1 MCTLSALPLEHGGFR
16 LAFNRDE
23 SRRRPAGLAPERM
36 CAGPR
41 AVVRPIDPQ
50 AGGTWIGVNDAGL
63 AAALLNVHAGPRGAG
78 PAAGPS
84 ASRGEIVPLLLARDN
99 LQAARQTALD
109 LDARR
114 YPPFRVFLCQA
125 GRCVDVIS
133 DGASIRAGAALPL
146 DAPLMRTSSGLGD
159 GHVEK
164 PRRDLFERL
173 LERHD
178 PIEAQ
183 ILYHRHAWPAR
194 PHLSVCMRR
203 AEAATV
209 SHSLVE
215 VDPRARL
222 ALFVY
227 HPAPP
232 DEEAFRHV
240 SLMELRG

>member
-1 MCTLSALPLEHGGFR
+1 VCTLSAVPLEDGGFR

-23 SRRRPAGLAPERM
+23 SRRRPAGIAPARM
-36 CAGPR
+36 CAGAR
-41 AVVRPIDPQ
+41 SVVRPTDPQ

-63 AAALLNVHAGPRGAG
+63 AAALLNVYPGNDRLA
-78 PAAGPS
+78 PAAATF
-84 ASRGEIVPLLLARDN
+84 ASRGEIVSRLLESGTLD
-99 LQAARQTALD
+99 AARQSAGE

-114 YPPFRVFLCQA
+114 YPTFRVFLCRA
-125 GRCVDVIS
+125 GEAADVIS
-133 DGASIRAGAALPL
+133 DGAGVHVGDVLPL
-146 DAPLMRTSSGLGD
+146 VAPLMRTSSGLGD
-159 GHVEK
+159 DQVEG
-164 PRRDLFERL
+164 PRRELFDRL
-173 LERHD
+173 LARHD

-183 ILYHRHAWPAR
+183 IRYHRHAWPAR
-194 PHLSVCMRR
+194 PQVSVCMRR

-209 SHSLVE
+209 SHSLLE

-232 DEEAFRHV
+232 DEDAFRHV